1 MIKKT
6 LVTAAGLALL
16 SVLFFGR
23 DAASYIATSVG
34 WVKDSVKSQ
43 VPIEFQIERARR
55 DGRWDAAYEAQSS
68 ATVPDDLRAELD
80 RNPAARAFFATL
92 DGRNR
97 YAILYRLQDA
107 KKPETAAEPPKGK

>member
-23 DAASYIATSVG
+23 DAASYVLTSFG

-43 VPIEFQIERARR
+43 VPDRVRDRAGPPDGQEPGARHSQEHAR
-55 DGRWDAAYEAQSS
+55 DCPGRS
-68 ATVPDDLRAELD
+68 
-80 RNPAARAFFATL
+80 
-92 DGRNR
+92 
-97 YAILYRLQDA
+97 
-107 KKPETAAEPPKGK
+107 